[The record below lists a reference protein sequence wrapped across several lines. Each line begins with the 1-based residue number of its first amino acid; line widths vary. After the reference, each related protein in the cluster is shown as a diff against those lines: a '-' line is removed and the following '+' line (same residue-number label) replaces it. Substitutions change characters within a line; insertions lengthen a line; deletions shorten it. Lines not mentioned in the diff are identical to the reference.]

1 MGQELLIGIE
11 RDCSLSLFPSLGLS
25 PRPAAMMPPSQEA
38 VPFYFPIDPGKGL
51 PEALNNMELLEMGE
65 VLVDVLRV
73 RCGIS

>member
-1 MGQELLIGIE
+1 
-11 RDCSLSLFPSLGLS
+11 
-25 PRPAAMMPPSQEA
+25 MMPPSQEA